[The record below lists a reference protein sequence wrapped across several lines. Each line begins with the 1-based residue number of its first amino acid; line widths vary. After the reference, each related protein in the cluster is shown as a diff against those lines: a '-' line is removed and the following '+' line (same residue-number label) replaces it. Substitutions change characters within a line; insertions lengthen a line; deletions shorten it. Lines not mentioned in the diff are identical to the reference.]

1 MSPTMLALDQKQS
14 SAPIQTSAQA
24 HQRSYAN
31 VILVER
37 VLAVL
42 QSINRLPTITVQA
55 ISRECDIPPSSVI
68 RILETLCAEGFLIH
82 VSRRGGYVLTSKVKL
97 LSAGFH
103 GSPLVVEVLQSYA
116 DALTRKHLWP
126 LSVATLEHD
135 AMVVQYSSIPLSP
148 HAHVRTTLHK
158 RLSLISRAH
167 GLAYLAF
174 CSSAERHRLA
184 RIAVKAKRPEDAVVS
199 SARDWRS
206 LIHQARRRG
215 YAVRAAKV
223 DPLTCTIAVPI
234 MIEPRRVVATLGMTF
249 FRSVVREPQ
258 IASYASAL
266 TSVAAVASER
276 LRLEIAIRNE
286 DQTTFPAG

>member
-1 MSPTMLALDQKQS
+1 VPPVDQKQS
-14 SAPIQTSAQA
+14 PPPV

-68 RILETLCAEGFLIH
+68 RILETLCAEGFLVR

-103 GSPLVVEVLQSYA
+103 GSPLVVEVLRSYA
-116 DALTRKHLWP
+116 DELTRKHLWP

-174 CSSAERHRLA
+174 CSSAERHRLVRMAVTA
-184 RIAVKAKRPEDAVVS
+184 RQPEDRVVS
-199 SARDWRS
+199 TASDWRR
-206 LIHQARRRG
+206 LVRQARKRG
-215 YAVRAAKV
+215 YAVRSPEV
-223 DPLTCTIAVPI
+223 DPLTSTIAVPI

-258 IASYASAL
+258 VTSYASAL
-266 TSVAAVASER
+266 KSVASVASER
-276 LRLEIAIRNE
+276 LRLEIAVRS
-286 DQTTFPAG
+286 PAEGGLSGMRFG